1 MQIKEIPIDKLK
13 PYNKNPRRNDKAVD
27 AFHSVFYVV
36 AIKNR
41 TFEKNSGGGGNN
53 GTSEKG
59 Y

>member
-41 TFEKNSGGGGNN
+41 TFEKNSGGGW
-53 GTSEKG
+53 
-59 Y
+59 